1 MTSPIDSRKR
11 SGAAN
16 LAGGGAPRRMKFDH
30 EPENACSTVR
40 SFV

>member
-1 MTSPIDSRKR
+1 MTSPIESSER
-11 SGAAN
+11 SAAAN
-16 LAGGGAPRRMKFDH
+16 LAGADAPGRMKFDH

>member
-1 MTSPIDSRKR
+1 MTSPIER
-11 SGAAN
+11 SERSAPAN
-16 LAGGGAPRRMKFDH
+16 LAGGGAPGRMKFDH